1 MNERYNIFNLIHKAL
16 RAMLYDTAL
25 TLQQCD
31 FRNREEMETA
41 FEKVESVLKMFEV
54 HASKEDTYILP
65 EVFRHDPVAAA
76 EVESEHGQD
85 ELMTM
90 RLHHLIHSYRNATDV
105 RFLHEAG
112 QAILYLFIDFGA
124 FNLSHMNKEE
134 RIINQVL
141 WKHFTDDE
149 IRKIDERIV
158 QSIPAEEMMHSLHL
172 MIRGINNPELA
183 ALLDRLKKVLQEP
196 VYAQIWKVVEDE
208 LPVQR
213 IDSIRS
219 KMTQVVAA

>member
-31 FRNREEMETA
+31 FRNREEMEKA
-41 FEKVESVLKMFEV
+41 FDKVESVLKMFEI

-65 EVFRHDPVAAA
+65 EVSRHDAVAAA
-76 EVESEHGQD
+76 EVESEHGRD
-85 ELMTM
+85 ELMAM
-90 RLHHLIHSYRNATDV
+90 QLHHLIHSYRNATDS

-112 QAILYLFIDFGA
+112 RAILYLFIDFGA

-141 WKHFTDDE
+141 WKHFTDEE
-149 IRKIDERIV
+149 IRKIDEWIV

-183 ALLDRLKKVLQEP
+183 ALLDRLKKMLQEP
-196 VYAQIWKVVEDE
+196 VYAQIWKMVQDE

-219 KMTQVVAA
+219 KMTQMVAA